1 MMDVKRDRGRCQ
13 LTIPADLLIYIS
25 FQHPINSVSTSVSKY
40 QVVIFFYYIFIT
52 LSGVIASALAEV
64 FLI

>member
-1 MMDVKRDRGRCQ
+1 MSDAEKDKEVM
-13 LTIPADLLIYIS
+13 
-25 FQHPINSVSTSVSKY
+25 NSEVGVTSVSKY

-64 FLI
+64 SLK

>member
-1 MMDVKRDRGRCQ
+1 M
-13 LTIPADLLIYIS
+13 
-25 FQHPINSVSTSVSKY
+25 NSE
-40 QVVIFFYYIFIT
+40 VVIFVYYIFIT